1 MSKWVLLH
9 NTVVRE
15 IDVRRIE
22 YHSSSSNIWYTITFL
37 DGTTMKINVG
47 EKGFDW
53 CLKIMEEGKKNSEA
67 ATKELDG
74 NSDESEFSE

>member
-15 IDVRRIE
+15 SDVRRIE
-22 YHSSSSNIWYTITFL
+22 YHSSSSNISFAVMFR
-37 DGTTMKINVG
+37 DGTSMKINVG

-53 CLKIMEEGKKNSEA
+53 CLKIMEEGKKNSA
-67 ATKELDG
+67 AASKDFDG
-74 NSDESEFSE
+74 DSDASEFSE